1 MAVKQKTMIKNI
13 LFLLMLFTLLSGCS
27 SQTNTTESKIID
39 KMISDN
45 SVKVRKYI
53 KKDAVIAHRGTMYW
67 APEETEPAF
76 RWARN
81 MGADYFEFDL
91 QLTKDSILVAIHDN
105 ILSRTSDV
113 KEVYPDIS
121 KPRVKDFTLKELR
134 NLDFGSWFNEMYPER
149 AKEKFAGQPILTL
162 KDIIMIAEGNRLLR
176 INGEPAKEVID
187 NNWTGNY
194 LYEKDLQ
201 DNKNRPGIYIET
213 KKNHLEKLLQE
224 ELKNAG
230 WLITDH
236 PKRIKTYKG
245 KLAVGNSKGRVV
257 LQSFHKKSIEQ
268 FNIYLP
274 GIPKCLLINSIEAL
288 GVPKAFYPK
297 TIDFC
302 IKNNVEILG
311 PDISN
316 KEDKDGLTAPWMVEL
331 IHNSGMIVHPYTFN
345 NTAEFEKFGSLV
357 DGVFTN
363 RADLA
368 LLYYKRLQSNIS
380 EKVLAGL
387 GY

>member
-1 MAVKQKTMIKNI
+1 MIKNI
-13 LFLLMLFTLLSGCS
+13 LFLLVLFTFLSGCI
-27 SQTNTTESKIID
+27 SQKNTTGSKRND
-39 KMISDN
+39 KMISEN
-45 SVKVRKYI
+45 SIKVRKYVKRDI
-53 KKDAVIAHRGTMYW
+53 VIAHRGSMYW
-67 APEETEPAF
+67 TPEETEPAF

-81 MGADYFEFDL
+81 IGADYLELDI
-91 QLTKDSILVAIHDN
+91 QMTKDSVLVALHDN
-105 ILSRTSDV
+105 TLLRTSNI
-113 KEVYPDIS
+113 EELYPKINN
-121 KPRVKDFTLKELR
+121 PTTNDFTLKELR
-134 NLDFGSWFNEMYPER
+134 NLDFGSWFNKKYPER

-162 KDIIMIAEGNRLLR
+162 KDIIMIAEGYRLLR

-194 LYEKDLQ
+194 LYEKDPQ

-224 ELKNAG
+224 ELKKAG
-230 WLITDH
+230 WLITDN
-236 PKRIKTYKG
+236 PKRIKTYTG
-245 KLAVGNSKGRVV
+245 KLAIGNSKGRVV

-268 FNIYLP
+268 FNVYLP
-274 GIPKCLLINSIEAL
+274 GIPKCLLIHSIEAL
-288 GVPKAFYPK
+288 GLPKAFYPK

-302 IKNNVEILG
+302 IKNDVEILG
-311 PDISN
+311 PNISD
-316 KEDKDGLTAPWMVEL
+316 KENKDGLTAPWMVEL

-345 NTAEFEKFGSLV
+345 TTAEFKKFAPLV

-368 LLYYKRLQSNIS
+368 LLYYKRIKSNIS
-380 EKVLAGL
+380 EKVLAEL

>member
-1 MAVKQKTMIKNI
+1 MIKNI
-13 LFLLMLFTLLSGCS
+13 LFLLVLFTFLSGCS
-27 SQTNTTESKIID
+27 SQKNTTGSKRND
-39 KMISDN
+39 KMISEN
-45 SVKVRKYI
+45 SIKVRKYVKRDI
-53 KKDAVIAHRGTMYW
+53 VIAHRGSMYW
-67 APEETEPAF
+67 TPEETEPAF

-81 MGADYFEFDL
+81 IGADYLELDI
-91 QLTKDSILVAIHDN
+91 QMTKDSVLVALHDN
-105 ILSRTSDV
+105 TLLRTSNI
-113 KEVYPDIS
+113 EELYPKINN
-121 KPRVKDFTLKELR
+121 PTTNDFTLKELR
-134 NLDFGSWFNEMYPER
+134 NLDFGSWFNKKYPER

-162 KDIIMIAEGNRLLR
+162 KDIIMIAEGYRLLR

-194 LYEKDLQ
+194 LYEKDPQ

-224 ELKNAG
+224 ELKKAG
-230 WLITDH
+230 WLITDN
-236 PKRIKTYKG
+236 PKRIKTYTG
-245 KLAVGNSKGRVV
+245 KLAIGNSKGRVV

-268 FNIYLP
+268 FNVYLP
-274 GIPKCLLINSIEAL
+274 GIPKCLLIHSIEAL
-288 GVPKAFYPK
+288 GLPKAFYPK

-302 IKNNVEILG
+302 IKNDVEILG
-311 PDISN
+311 PNISDKEN
-316 KEDKDGLTAPWMVEL
+316 KNGLTAPWMVEL

-345 NTAEFEKFGSLV
+345 TTAEFKKFAPLV

-368 LLYYKRLQSNIS
+368 LLYYKRIKSNIS
-380 EKVLAGL
+380 EKVLAEL